1 MNKKNFLSAAVVAI
15 LLSGCATSPE
25 SYTEA
30 TSITS
35 MEPVTMET
43 MFANDAAIY
52 TEQDITEEKNSIL
65 TESNGRYS
73 ADMFLYELKTKGVDM
88 SVINTGTIN
97 FEFDSSE
104 LSDEAK
110 ALITRHVKLLKESEQ
125 LKVILEG
132 HTDSTGDRSYNLKL
146 GERRA
151 LTVKDFA
158 IAQGALPHQIEVI
171 SYGEEKLIT
180 RELND
185 EEMRLNRRAEFVY
198 K

>member
-1 MNKKNFLSAAVVAI
+1 
-15 LLSGCATSPE
+15 
-25 SYTEA
+25 
-30 TSITS
+30 
-35 MEPVTMET
+35 MET

>member
-1 MNKKNFLSAAVVAI
+1 MNKMNFLSAAVVAL

-73 ADMFLYELKTKGVDM
+73 ADMFLYELETKGVDM

-110 ALITRHVKLLKESEQ
+110 ALITRHVKLLKEAEQ

>member
-1 MNKKNFLSAAVVAI
+1 MIKKNLVSAAVVA
-15 LLSGCATSPE
+15 LMLSGCSSTPE
-25 SYTEA
+25 TYSESTGV
-30 TSITS
+30 TNI
-35 MEPVTMET
+35 EPVTMET

-52 TEQDITEEKNSIL
+52 TEQDITEERDAIL

-73 ADMFLYELKTKGVDM
+73 ADTFLYELESSGVDM
-88 SVINTGTIN
+88 SVIETGTIN
-97 FEFDSSE
+97 FEFDSAK
-104 LSDEAK
+104 LSTDAK
-110 ALITRHVKLLKESEQ
+110 ALIQRHVKLLKESEQ

-151 LTVKDFA
+151 LTVKDYA

-180 RELND
+180 HELND
-185 EEMRLNRRAEFVY
+185 KELRLNRRAEFVY